1 MKIRAAAVWTLI
13 GVVSACGWAQVR
25 PGAKVNMEV
34 PFHRGVN
41 LTGWFQ
47 ADSPRQIQFTKFTKQ
62 DFLDIKSLGCDVIR
76 LPINLHFMTDGAPN
90 YTLDPLFLHFLDQV
104 VAWCQELELHLILD
118 NHTFDVDASTDVNVD
133 QVLVPVWSQMA
144 EHYKDSPAHLYYE
157 VLNEPHGITDARWG
171 LIQYQ
176 VIAAIHAIDSR
187 HPIIVSGAG
196 WGSYNNLNSIPSYPR
211 EYNLIYSFH
220 FYDPFLFS
228 HQGASW
234 TSPSLVPL
242 AGVPFPYGAGPVP
255 ACPPALKGTW
265 IESSLSSYQNDG
277 TVARVKQLLDIAVSF
292 RDKRQVPVFCGEF
305 GVYKPNS
312 DDDQRVHWYR
322 VVREYLEEKGI
333 AWTIWDYHGGFGL
346 FNVGSNE
353 MFEHDLNVPRVEA
366 LVLTAP
372 EQTPFV
378 MTPDREGFDLY
389 TDAIARNVRES
400 SYFSRGTVDFYS
412 DTDPVAGAYCIHSAG
427 GDRYAT
433 IGFDFRPDKDL
444 TVLVSEGFVLE
455 IWVRGDTPRA
465 RLDIR
470 FLDTKT
476 ADPQDHPWRMTATI
490 DEKLAAW
497 DGAWHLLRIPL
508 RSFKDSG
515 SWDNGAWFNPRGA
528 FDWSAVD
535 RFEIVAEH
543 HSLAGM
549 QFGFDEIC
557 VKDPSGMR

>member
-353 MFEHDLNVPRVEA
+353 MFEHDLNVPLVEA
-366 LVLTAP
+366 LGLTAP